1 MRSLER
7 TAAFESEVVELTER
21 VRLLTTRR
29 ADLTWKALLDQVHAR
44 SAAVADTLL
53 SACRESTL
61 RRVVARVC
69 PPVLTQVPHESCVG
83 ELGVQL
89 VFATLRRH
97 LGEQTPSSAAETSG
111 ASESFGISELR
122 RHRAEIRR
130 IYQDVKVE
138 LWTAVIEAAMRE
150 AGALVV
156 RVEGRCSEAE
166 LESLRR
172 HLAKTL
178 EARANPLE
186 TPGAGL
192 EEVAE
197 HVASQ
202 QVLALLDRHRD
213 PEAGVRRRGTAEGRD
228 VTFSGFEPA
237 YPG

>member
-7 TAAFESEVVELTER
+7 TAAFESDVVELTER

-44 SAAVADTLL
+44 SAAVVDTLL

-61 RRVVARVC
+61 RRVVARAS
-69 PPVLTQVPHESCVG
+69 PPVLTHVPQEGCVG

-97 LGEQTPSSAAETSG
+97 LGEQKPSSAVEAPG

-130 IYQDVKVE
+130 IYQGVKVD

-156 RVEGRCSEAE
+156 RVEARGSEAE

-172 HLAKTL
+172 HLATTL
-178 EARANPLE
+178 DARPSPLE

-197 HVASQ
+197 HVASE
-202 QVLALLDRHRD
+202 QVLALLGRHRD
-213 PEAGVRRRGTAEGRD
+213 SEAGVRRRQTD
-228 VTFSGFEPA
+228 VGLDVALSGFEPA
-237 YPG
+237 YSA